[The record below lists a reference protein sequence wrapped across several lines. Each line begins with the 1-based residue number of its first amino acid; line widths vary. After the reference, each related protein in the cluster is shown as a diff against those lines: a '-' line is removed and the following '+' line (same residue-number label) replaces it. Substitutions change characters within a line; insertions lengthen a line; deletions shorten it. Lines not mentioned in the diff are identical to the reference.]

1 MLSGKAVATTKVIGS
16 EVGTSFIEYKI
27 EKKHEI
33 TRLRKNGYIKKI
45 IPVHNSNKLL
55 DGDHTHFLFFSLS
68 LNLF

>member
-33 TRLRKNGYIKKI
+33 TRLRKNGYIKKKSYQYT
-45 IPVHNSNKLL
+45 IPTNY
-55 DGDHTHFLFFSLS
+55 
-68 LNLF
+68 